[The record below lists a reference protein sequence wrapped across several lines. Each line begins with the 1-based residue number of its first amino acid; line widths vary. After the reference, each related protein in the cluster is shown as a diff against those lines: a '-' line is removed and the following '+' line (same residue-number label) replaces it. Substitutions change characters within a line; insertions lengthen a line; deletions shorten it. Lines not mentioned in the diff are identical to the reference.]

1 MRSSLFRSPELRIA
15 AAAIVAAVSLGL
27 AVLEAV
33 AERTDLLMVDF
44 REWRPVGPRP
54 GAAAF
59 FESVQTAPPDLRPLQ
74 VDLRLAQPGS
84 PSDFLAV
91 ERKAE
96 VDDGC
101 YRFRVY
107 VWSPTPVDT
116 ARAFILVNDEVA
128 WSAPLTQAAWGS
140 GVSVDGFRPRQGEV
154 EVRLELRAGPRGAAP
169 ASPPASVRFEY
180 AVLRAIPCGGKDGAD
195 A

>member
-1 MRSSLFRSPELRIA
+1 MWSPLFRSPELRIA
-15 AAAIVAAVSLGL
+15 AAATVAAVSLGFAL
-27 AVLEAV
+27 LEVA
-33 AERTDLLMVDF
+33 AERTNLLMLDF

-54 GAAAF
+54 ESEAF

-91 ERKAE
+91 ERRAE

-107 VWSPTPVDT
+107 IWSPTPSDS
-116 ARAFILVNDEVA
+116 ARASIFVNDEIA
-128 WSAPLTQAAWGS
+128 WSAPLTQAARGS
-140 GVSVDGFRPRQGEV
+140 GVSIDGFRPRQGEV
-154 EVRLELRAGPRGAAP
+154 EVRLELRAGPHGAEPPSAP
-169 ASPPASVRFEY
+169 PSVRFEY
-180 AVLRAIPCGGKDGAD
+180 AVLRAIPCGGEDGAD